1 MILDAITSSPINVIF
16 SIVLGFGL
24 VYIFYRRPPA
34 SSSSSSSS
42 TATTSPNTSPY
53 TPSGGLAG
61 IGRHTSRQ
69 HSNYTSPFANSA
81 NEIIDQ
87 DLERVIAQIER
98 QERDTIR
105 QEQDEAYN
113 QSLKADREKQLKR
126 EEEKRKKEEEIRLE
140 KEESDRQARFINA
153 LTKLKNDI
161 NSKLPPEPSKD
172 DIAKEKSVKL
182 VFKLPDGS
190 RAQRI
195 FNKTDKVK
203 YLYWYVFSL
212 HEAPMQ
218 FKMTT
223 NFPKRDLPGR
233 PPIPTDFH
241 PIDEELDDSQTDKL
255 YGLFK
260 SNYEFNCE
268 ESLEESG
275 LGETQ
280 IIFVYNLDT

>member
-34 SSSSSSSS
+34 SSSSGAPSNPS
-42 TATTSPNTSPY
+42 TSPSAS
-53 TPSGGLAG
+53 SGGLAG
-61 IGRHTSRQ
+61 IGRHTSPRQ
-69 HSNYTSPFANSA
+69 HSNYTSPIAND
-81 NEIIDQ
+81 IIDP

-98 QERDTIR
+98 QERDMIR

-113 QSLKADREKQLKR
+113 QSLRADREKQLKR
-126 EEEKRKKEEEIRLE
+126 EEEKRRKEEEIRLE
-140 KEESDRQARFINA
+140 KEKLDRQERLIMS
-153 LTKLKNDI
+153 LTKLKGDI
-161 NSKLPPEPSKD
+161 TTELPPEPSKEE
-172 DIAKEKSVKL
+172 IAREECVKL

-190 RAQRI
+190 REQRI

-212 HEAPMQ
+212 EKAPMQ

-233 PPIPTDFH
+233 PPIPTDFS
-241 PIDEELDDSQTDKL
+241 PASEELNDSQSDEL
-255 YGLFK
+255 HGLFK
-260 SNYEFNCE
+260 SDYEPNCE
-268 ESLEESG
+268 ETLEESG

>member
-34 SSSSSSSS
+34 SSSSSSSA
-42 TATTSPNTSPY
+42 ATTNPNTLPFSS
-53 TPSGGLAG
+53 SGGLAG
-61 IGRHTSRQ
+61 VGRYTARQ
-69 HSNYTSPFANSA
+69 HSNYSSRFANTA
-81 NEIIDQ
+81 NEIVDQ

-98 QERDTIR
+98 QERDMIR

-126 EEEKRKKEEEIRLE
+126 EEEKRRKEEETRLE
-140 KEESDRQARFINA
+140 KEKKDRQDRFINS
-153 LTKLKNDI
+153 LTKLRDEI
-161 NSKLPPEPSKD
+161 RSKLPHEPSKE
-172 DIAKEKSVKL
+172 DIASETFVKL
-182 VFKLPDGS
+182 VFKLPNGS
-190 RAQRI
+190 RVQRI

-212 HEAPMQ
+212 DEAPMR
-218 FKMTT
+218 FRMTT

-233 PPIPTDFH
+233 PPISTDFS
-241 PIDEELDDSQTDKL
+241 PASEVNDSQTDEL

-260 SNYEFNCE
+260 SDYEPNCE
-268 ESLEESG
+268 ETLEESG